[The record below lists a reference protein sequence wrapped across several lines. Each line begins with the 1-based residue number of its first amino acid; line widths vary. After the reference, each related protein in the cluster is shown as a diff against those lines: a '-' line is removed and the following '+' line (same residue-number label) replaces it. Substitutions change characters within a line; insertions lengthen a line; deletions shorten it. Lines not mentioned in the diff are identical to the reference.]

1 MNYLQDELYDLI
13 RCDDSVLE
21 FIRDTPL
28 DGLYYWDLINPL
40 SDWVDGKLRHSL
52 GLHHEQLTEVPTSWR
67 EMIYPQ
73 DRKALESTIDM
84 HIKDEEYPIDMLIR
98 YNYQNGSAVWFSY
111 YGKLIKDE
119 SGRPVGVLGVHID
132 ITKFIDRESELSIA
146 EEQFRGAFEH
156 SALGMAL
163 VSTEGKWLEVNKKL
177 CSIVGYSEKELL
189 AKTFQD
195 ITHPDDLDADLS
207 QVQLLLDN
215 KISGYEME
223 KRYFHKDG
231 HIVWVLLNV
240 SLVRDSNKNPVHFVS
255 QILDISQR
263 KKTEEE
269 LRQVTDRLKLAVKG
283 SKIGIWEYDVVNDYL
298 VGDDAL
304 LRIYGNTTG
313 HFSGKLEEWLS
324 TIHFD
329 DVEKIRREVRKA
341 IDGKKDFNTEFRVI
355 WPNKSIHYL
364 RALSLVQRD
373 EKGNPIRMVG
383 TSWDIT
389 EDKKSEE
396 AMKLMA
402 ANESKRKEMEQ
413 FAYITSHDLREP
425 LVTIQRY
432 LGGFI
437 EDYGNNLDED
447 ARHYIEASIRAS
459 DHMQELIVGLLDY
472 SRLSKEK
479 ELEIVD
485 SAETLNV
492 VIEDLNALI
501 DSTDAEIQ
509 AKDLP
514 VLKAYPLELKLLF
527 QNLIQNA
534 IKFRKQDVK
543 PEVQIEAR
551 QISGGWE
558 FSFSDNGI
566 GIRERDFEKVFTLF
580 RRLHNKNEY
589 EGSGIGL
596 AYAKKIVEIHHG
608 KIWVKSTPNE
618 GSTFYFSILTDS
630 L

>member
-1 MNYLQDELYDLI
+1 M
-13 RCDDSVLE
+13 E

-40 SDWVDGKLRHSL
+40 NDWVDEKLRRSL
-52 GLHHEQLTEVPTSWR
+52 GLHHKQLTEVPTSWR
-67 EMIYPQ
+67 EMIYPE
-73 DRKALESTIDM
+73 DRKVLESTIGM
-84 HIKDEEYPIDMLIR
+84 HSKDEEYPIDMIIR
-98 YNYQNGSAVWFSY
+98 YNHQNGSGVWFSY
-111 YGKLIKDE
+111 YGKLTKDE
-119 SGRPVGVLGVHID
+119 SGQPVGVLGVHID
-132 ITKFIDRESELSIA
+132 ITKFIDRENELSIA

-163 VSTEGKWLEVNKKL
+163 VSTEGKWLKVNKKL

-207 QVQLLLDN
+207 QVQLLLEN

-223 KRYFHKDG
+223 KRYFHKEG

-240 SLVRDSNKNPVHFVS
+240 SMVRDSNKNPVHFVS

-269 LRQVTDRLKLAVKG
+269 LKQVTDRLELAVKG
-283 SKIGIWEYDVVNDYL
+283 SKIGIWEYDIVNDYL
-298 VGDDAL
+298 VGDEAL
-304 LRIYGNTTG
+304 LRLYGNTSG
-313 HFSGKLEEWLS
+313 RFSGKLEEWLS
-324 TIHFD
+324 TIHYE
-329 DVEKIRREVRKA
+329 DVEKTRREAWKA
-341 IDGKKDFNTEFRVI
+341 IDGKKEFNTEFRVI

-373 EKGNPIRMVG
+373 AEGNPIRMVG

-396 AMKLMA
+396 AMRMMA

-437 EDYGNNLDED
+437 EEYGENMDED
-447 ARHYIEASIRAS
+447 ARHYIKASIRAS

-485 SAETLNV
+485 SNETLNV

-501 DSTDAEIQ
+501 DSTEAEIQ

-534 IKFRKQDVK
+534 IKFRQQNVR
-543 PEVQIEAR
+543 PEVKIEAR
-551 QISGGWE
+551 QLSGGWQ

-566 GIRERDFEKVFTLF
+566 GIREKDFEKVFTLF

-589 EGSGIGL
+589 EGTGIGL

-608 KIWVKSTPNE
+608 KIWVKSSPNE